1 MGNMA
6 LYADKGNPV
15 KVVIYGD
22 SGVGKT
28 ELASKLAKHWNIIVL
43 DLDNSLETYQKLPV
57 DWQERVTYIGIKEDI
72 ENPKAFM
79 TIDTILTSKKAVNY
93 CTEHGRIA
101 CTECLRKGIKSE
113 TLDLAK
119 FDPADTIIIIDSKT
133 RYADSHFAAAT
144 INVNFETVGE
154 KAAFDHY
161 GSLRQRLLNFESL
174 VQYNRF
180 PICLITHTEFVE
192 SKEGNKFFPAGGTR
206 KYASG
211 SAKFYNTTIYM
222 TKTNGKINACSSATG
237 SMVSVARSRSDVEV
251 AMEDIETFYDCFRPI
266 SKRVVFTKERIDSIL
281 KQRELAAKQ
290 STVKPVLGKK

>member
-6 LYADKGNPV
+6 LYEEKGNPA

-28 ELASKLAKHWNIIVL
+28 ELASKLAKHWNLIVL
-43 DLDNSLETYQKLPV
+43 DLDNSLETYQKLPTE
-57 DWQERVTYIGIKEDI
+57 WQERITYIGIKEDV

-79 TIDTILTSKKAVNY
+79 TIDHLLTSKTAVKY
-93 CTEHGRIA
+93 CVEHGRIS
-101 CTECLRKGIKSE
+101 CTDCLKKGIKSE
-113 TLDLAK
+113 SINLAD
-119 FDPADTIIIIDSKT
+119 FNPADTIIIIDSKT

-144 INVNFETVGE
+144 INVNFENIGE

-174 VQYNRF
+174 VQYSRF

-192 SKEGNKFFPAGGTR
+192 SKEGNKFFPSGGTR
-206 KYASG
+206 KYAS
-211 SAKFYNTTIYM
+211 SAAKFYNTTIYM
-222 TKTNGKINACSSATG
+222 TKVNGKINSCSVATG

-251 AMEDIETFYDCFRPI
+251 SMDNIETIYDCFRPI
-266 SKRVVFTKERIDSIL
+266 SKRVVFTKERIAEIL

-290 STVKPVLGKK
+290 PPAKPPLVKK